1 MVVSHIHSS
10 SLSIPDQLGSS
21 HQRQDAVS
29 SFITDRL
36 DWKNFGWLVARI
48 GPPVTPSVELIHQN
62 CRHDSEAERGL
73 WALDASFLF
82 PVSQSCRSPVREV
95 RGGFKKGGGAKIHS
109 YQCSVLGSR
118 ETWRKMG
125 ARKMGFL
132 LMLHTALTFLIVP
145 AAPGQNP
152 DFFFCYSNP
161 LGSDLSLP
169 LVSDNRQREEEVTC
183 LQGVS

>member
-1 MVVSHIHSS
+1 MQFLALLLIDWIERTLAGLWPELGLLLLHQL
-10 SLSIPDQLGSS
+10 SLSTRTAGMTLKQREDSGPWTLHSFSQS
-21 HQRQDAVS
+21 H
-29 SFITDRL
+29 
-36 DWKNFGWLVARI
+36 
-48 GPPVTPSVELIHQN
+48 
-62 CRHDSEAERGL
+62 
-73 WALDASFLF
+73 
-82 PVSQSCRSPVREV
+82 QSCRSPVREV